1 MLNTA
6 VKRGRGRPRK
16 NEMAKVTI
24 KKAAK
29 KSAKKRGRPLGSKNK
44 VSKLSVEERLLQ
56 LEMIAFIILE
66 TIKSGSK

>member
-1 MLNTA
+1 MVKV

-16 NEMAKVTI
+16 DDTTKVTI
-24 KKAAK
+24 KKAVK
-29 KSAKKRGRPLGSKNK
+29 SSAKKRGRPAGSKNK
-44 VSKLSVEERLLQ
+44 LSKSSIEQRITR